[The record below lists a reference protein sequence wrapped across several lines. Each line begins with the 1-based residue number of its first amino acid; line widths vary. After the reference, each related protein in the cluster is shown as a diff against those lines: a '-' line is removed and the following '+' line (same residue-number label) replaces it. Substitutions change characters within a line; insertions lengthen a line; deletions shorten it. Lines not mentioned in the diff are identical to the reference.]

1 MLHYFNHLQIG
12 ALWREAP
19 ENPNRGKAVTTRK
32 PKAPK
37 EAAPK
42 AKTTKA
48 KKTKAPAKEE
58 ESASSEVE
66 QVDENEDELDS

>member
-1 MLHYFNHLQIG
+1 VSHRFNYLQIG

-32 PKAPK
+32 PKAAK
-37 EAAPK
+37 QAATK

-48 KKTKAPAKEE
+48 KKAKAPAKEE
-58 ESASSEVE
+58 ESASSDVDQVE
-66 QVDENEDELDS
+66 ENDDES

>member
-1 MLHYFNHLQIG
+1 LQIG

-37 EAAPK
+37 EAVTK

-48 KKTKAPAKEE
+48 KKAKAEPAKEE
-58 ESASSEVE
+58 ESASSEL
-66 QVDENEDELDS
+66 DEMEENDDES